1 MPPILPPHPFKDLE
15 DTEFWNQHG
24 INMRL
29 RAHIKKDRF
38 GFEFKNPIRKVRRMN
53 PFQHHGISHL
63 SPSAVNMFTG
73 SPSAWIAKALFGHKF
88 SMGASAWRGIAT
100 EDGLNAYIF
109 EKADPKAA
117 HDITL
122 AKFDKLKGTINLNDA
137 VEKER
142 TRLYRYLMNSI
153 DAMIELETDFGIGK
167 PQLPPVGQ
175 TFNGQWEVG
184 LPCRF
189 GDQHHEKVD
198 VIGYLDFL
206 YANDANK
213 HTIVDLKTTARIPSD
228 WSTSHAMQASFYK
241 RAHGNNPDV
250 YFVYASP
257 KEEGKPNAYH
267 ILKLDDETYQ
277 RSLKRFKDSI
287 VRMSKFLAL
296 SENPFDLVAGVPHD
310 EESFY
315 WDGEPSLNDIV
326 EEAKRQIENTKE
338 EK

>member
-1 MPPILPPHPFKDLE
+1 MPILPPHPFKDLE
-15 DTEFWNQHG
+15 DTEYWEAYG

-29 RAHIKKDRF
+29 RASRKKNRF
-38 GFEFKNPIRKVRRMN
+38 GFRFESPIRKVRRMN
-53 PFQHHGISHL
+53 PFQHHGVMHL

-109 EKADPKAA
+109 EQADPKAA

-153 DAMIELETDFGIGK
+153 DAMIELETDFGVGQ
-167 PQLPPVGQ
+167 PQLPPTNT

-184 LPCRF
+184 LPCRY
-189 GDQHHEKVD
+189 GDQTHEKID

-287 VRMSKFLAL
+287 VRMSNFLKL

-315 WDGEPSLNDIV
+315 WDGEPALNDIV
-326 EEAKRQIENTKE
+326 EEAKRQIESTKE